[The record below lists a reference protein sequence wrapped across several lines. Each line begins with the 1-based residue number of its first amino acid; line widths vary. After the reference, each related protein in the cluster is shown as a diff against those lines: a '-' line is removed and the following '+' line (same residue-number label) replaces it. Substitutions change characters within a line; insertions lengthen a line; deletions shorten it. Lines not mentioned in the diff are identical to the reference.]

1 MATITYTDK
10 VALNENSSIADI
22 NKVTDSDMNSI
33 KNVVNGTIIG
43 GLGLQTDNW
52 ISGGTYNVGDLVI
65 DDNKLYKN
73 ITGTNT
79 NTAPNQDSTN
89 WILIPIIT
97 DGKISPSLTDG
108 KLLWAN
114 SNPTTD
120 ISTANITLNSNNY
133 DMLEIIY
140 LLFNNNNFYDSVK
153 VLKGG
158 SARLV
163 VHSASTFNYRN
174 VTYNSDTS
182 YTIGTN
188 TSSAGNAIP
197 VYVIGYKTDLF

>member
-33 KNVVNGTIIG
+33 KSVVNDTVIG

-52 ISGGTYNVGDLVI
+52 VSGGSYNVGDLVI
-65 DDNKLYKN
+65 DDNNIYKN
-73 ITGTNT
+73 TTGTNT
-79 NTAPNQDSTN
+79 TTAPNQDSTN
-89 WILIPIIT
+89 WALVPMIT
-97 DGKISPSLTDG
+97 GGKITTTLTDG

-114 SNPTTD
+114 PNPTAD
-120 ISTANITLNSNNY
+120 ISTANITLNSNDY

-140 LLFNNNNFYDSVK
+140 LLFNNNNFYDSIK

-188 TSSAGNAIP
+188 NSSAGNAIP